1 MANPLAGQRSGDYRV
16 AMRPSEQI
24 PLKESTIPA
33 EGEVGTSPRLSEL
46 KSVRTAEERL
56 ALLDEMLTE
65 AAGLGLL
72 MRTPDDEPLDGRT
85 LSLRGRS
92 TLNFGSCSYLGL
104 ELDPRMREAV
114 CAAVM
119 RYGTQFSSSR
129 TYMSAPL
136 YPELEHR
143 LELMF
148 GGHVLVVPS
157 TSMGHIAALPVLVGS
172 GDAVVLDQQLHHSVQ
187 SAVNQLRPQGTT
199 VELIRHSRLDQLEE
213 AIERLAPRHRS
224 IWYLADGV
232 YSMYADLAPFARLVE
247 LLDRHEQLHLY
258 IDDSHG
264 VGWSGVHGRGPALQA
279 IGNHERVVVA
289 ASLNKSFAAAGAAL
303 VFPAAELKRRVRTL
317 GGPMIFSGPV
327 QPPMLGAALASAR
340 IHLSP
345 ELEQRQAAL
354 RERISLSTELL
365 QEFCLPLQ
373 CAELTPIRYVT
384 LGLPRVA
391 ETVAARLLDDG
402 FYVNLAMFPAVPMKQ
417 AGVRFTLTLHQQPRD
432 IRALVEALA
441 RHVPDALAATA
452 VSSTPRAGATPAA
465 NPAVALSRAEPTAG
479 LRLEHHRSIVA
490 LDAREWDS
498 LLGAR
503 GSFSASGLDF
513 LERAF
518 GGGRPEDRWMFHYYI
533 VRDEHGRPV
542 LATFFTAGL
551 WKEDMLSTTAV
562 SRLVEAR
569 RADDPYYL
577 TAQTFAMGSL
587 LSEGDHLYLD
597 RDADW
602 RGALGMLLE
611 AIGEHA
617 QQAGAGTIVL
627 RDLAAGDR
635 ELGDALHE
643 NGYVKLTMPDSLIL
657 DAVAPDDTQWLDGL
671 SPRSRVHQRREVIPF
686 DATFDIEILR
696 HGGRVPNDHELSR
709 LHGLYCNVREHS
721 LEINSFELPRTM
733 LREMLAHDCW
743 ELMVMRLRDH
753 PSKQPIAFGAHFIG
767 PRHYAPM
774 IIGLDYEHV
783 RTHHSYRQALRQ
795 ALLRARAHR
804 SERVLL
810 GMGASL
816 EKHRFGATATK
827 RCAYAQ
833 SAEHYNQEVLAAIAA
848 EALAAA

>member
-1 MANPLAGQRSGDYRV
+1 
-16 AMRPSEQI
+16 
-24 PLKESTIPA
+24 
-33 EGEVGTSPRLSEL
+33 
-46 KSVRTAEERL
+46 VRTAEERL
-56 ALLDEMLTE
+56 ALLDEMVTE

-136 YPELEHR
+136 YPELEHS

-157 TSMGHIAALPVLVGS
+157 TSMGHIAALPVLVGA
-172 GDAVVLDQQLHHSVQ
+172 GDAVVLDQQVHHSVQ

-213 AIERLAPRHRS
+213 AIERLAPRHRR

-232 YSMYADLAPFARLVE
+232 YSMYADLAPFAALVE

-264 VGWSGVHGRGPALQA
+264 VGWSGLHGRGPALQA
-279 IGNHERVVVA
+279 IGQHERVVVA

-303 VFPAAELKRRVRTL
+303 VFPTAELKRRVRTL
-317 GGPMIFSGPV
+317 GGPMIFSGPI

-365 QEFCLPLQ
+365 QEFCLPLL
-373 CAELTPIRYVT
+373 CAELTPIRYLI

-391 ETVAARLLDDG
+391 EIVAARLLDDG
-402 FYVNLAMFPAVPMKQ
+402 FFVNLAMFPAVPMKQ

-452 VSSTPRAGATPAA
+452 VSGTPRAAA
-465 NPAVALSRAEPTAG
+465 AAPTAAVAPWRAEPTAG
-479 LRLEHHRSIVA
+479 LRLEHHRSIGAV
-490 LDAREWDS
+490 DPGEWDS

-518 GGGRPEDRWMFHYYI
+518 GEGRPEDRWTFHYYI
-533 VRDEHGRPV
+533 VRDTHARPV

-569 RADDPYYL
+569 RSDDPYYL

-617 QQAGAGTIVL
+617 EQAGAGTIVL
-627 RDLAAGDR
+627 RDLADGDS
-635 ELGDALHE
+635 ELGDALRE
-643 NGYVKLTMPDSLIL
+643 GGYIKLTMPDSLIL
-657 DAVAPDDTQWLDGL
+657 DTVAPDDTQWLDGL
-671 SPRSRVHQRREVIPF
+671 SPRSRAHQRREVLPF
-686 DATFDIEILR
+686 DDAFDVEILH
-696 HGGRVPNDHELSR
+696 HGGREPDDHELAY
-709 LHGLYCNVREHS
+709 LHSLYCNVRERS
-721 LEINSFELPRTM
+721 LEINSFELPRTL

-743 ELMVMRLRDH
+743 ELMLMRLRDH
-753 PSKQPIAFGAHFIG
+753 PSEQPVAFGAHFIG
-767 PRHYAPM
+767 PHHYAPM

-783 RTHHSYRQALRQ
+783 RSHHSYRQALRQ
-795 ALLRARAHR
+795 VLLRARALR
-804 SERVLL
+804 SQRVLL

-816 EKHRFGATATK
+816 EKHRFGATVTK

-833 SAEHYNQEVLAAIAA
+833 SAEHYNQEVLAGIAA
-848 EALAAA
+848 DALAAA

>member
-1 MANPLAGQRSGDYRV
+1 
-16 AMRPSEQI
+16 
-24 PLKESTIPA
+24 
-33 EGEVGTSPRLSEL
+33 
-46 KSVRTAEERL
+46 VRTAEERL
-56 ALLDEMLTE
+56 ALLDEMVTE

-136 YPELEHR
+136 YPELEES
-143 LELMF
+143 LGLMF

-172 GDAVVLDQQLHHSVQ
+172 GDAVVLDQQVHHSVQ

-213 AIERLAPRHRS
+213 AIERLAPHHRS

-232 YSMYADLAPFARLVE
+232 YSMYADLAPFAGLVE

-279 IGNHERVVVA
+279 IGQHERVVVA

-303 VFPAAELKRRVRTL
+303 VFPTAELKRRVRTL

-345 ELEQRQAAL
+345 ELEHRQAAL
-354 RERISLSTELL
+354 GERISLATELL

-373 CAELTPIRYVT
+373 CAESTPIRYLT

-391 ETVAARLLDDG
+391 EIVAARLLEDG

-417 AGVRFTLTLHQQPRD
+417 AGVRFTLTLHQRPRD

-441 RHVPDALAATA
+441 RHVPDALAARA
-452 VSSTPRAGATPAA
+452 VPSTPRAGAPAA
-465 NPAVALSRAEPTAG
+465 PTAAVAARRAEPATG
-479 LRLEHHRSIVA
+479 LRLEHHRSIGAV
-490 LDAREWDS
+490 DAREWDS

-518 GGGRPEDRWMFHYYI
+518 DGGRPEDRWTFHYYI
-533 VRDEHGRPV
+533 VRDAHARPV

-587 LSEGDHLYLD
+587 LSEGDHLFLD

-611 AIGEHA
+611 AIGEDA
-617 QQAGAGTIVL
+617 QQAGAGTLVL
-627 RDLAAGDR
+627 RDLADGDR
-635 ELGDALHE
+635 ELGDALRE
-643 NGYVKLTMPDSLIL
+643 NGYIKLTMPDSLIL
-657 DAVAPDDTQWLDGL
+657 DTVAADDTQWLDGL
-671 SPRSRVHQRREVIPF
+671 SSRSRAHQRREVLPF
-686 DATFDIEILR
+686 DDAFDVEIMR
-696 HGGRVPNDHELSR
+696 HGGREPSDHELAH
-709 LHGLYCNVREHS
+709 LHRLYCNVRERS
-721 LEINSFELPRTM
+721 LEINSFELPRTL

-743 ELMVMRLRDH
+743 ELMLMRLRER
-753 PSKQPIAFGAHFIG
+753 PSEQPVAFGAHFIG
-767 PRHYAPM
+767 SHHYAPM
-774 IIGLDYEHV
+774 IIGLDYGHV
-783 RTHHSYRQALRQ
+783 RSHHSYRQALRQ
-795 ALLRARAHR
+795 ALLRARTLG

-816 EKHRFGATATK
+816 EKHRFGATVIK

-833 SAEHYNQEVLAAIAA
+833 SAEHYNQEVLVSIAA
-848 EALAAA
+848 DALAAA

>member
-1 MANPLAGQRSGDYRV
+1 MSLIRRYPKPEEPNL
-16 AMRPSEQI
+16 
-24 PLKESTIPA
+24 
-33 EGEVGTSPRLSEL
+33 
-46 KSVRTAEERL
+46 VRTAAERL
-56 ALLDEMLTE
+56 TVLDEMLTE
-65 AAGLGLL
+65 AARRGLL
-72 MRTPDDEPLDGRT
+72 LRTPDDEPLDGRT
-85 LSLRGRS
+85 LSLAGRS

-136 YPELEHR
+136 YPELEEN
-143 LELMF
+143 LGLIF

-157 TSMGHIAALPVLVGS
+157 TSLGHVAALPVLIGS
-172 GDAVVLDQQLHHSVQ
+172 GDAVVLDQQVHHSVQ

-199 VELIRHSRLDQLEE
+199 VELIRHSDLDQLEE
-213 AIERLAPRHRS
+213 TIARLAPGHGQ

-232 YSMYADLAPFARLVE
+232 YSMFADHAPFADLRD

-258 IDDSHG
+258 MDDSHG
-264 VGWSGVHGRGPALQA
+264 VGWSGVHGRGPTLQA
-279 IGNHERVVVA
+279 IGQHERVVVA

-303 VFPAAELKRRVRTL
+303 IFPTAEMKRRVQTL
-317 GGPMIFSGPV
+317 GGPMIFSGPI

-354 RERISLSTELL
+354 RDKISLCTELL
-365 QEFCLPLQ
+365 SEFCLPLA
-373 CAELTPIRYVT
+373 CAELTPIRYLT

-391 ETVAARLLDDG
+391 ADVVARLLDDG
-402 FYVNLAMFPAVPMKQ
+402 FYVNLAIFPAVPMKQ
-417 AGVRFTLTLHQQPRD
+417 AGVRFTLTLHHQPSD

-441 RHVPDALAATA
+441 RHIPEVLAAN
-452 VSSTPRAGATPAA
+452 STPSSSRPFRGDQAPAA
-465 NPAVALSRAEPTAG
+465 TVPTPLADPVSGLS
-479 LRLEHHRSIVA
+479 LERSASITT
-490 LDAREWDS
+490 LDPREWDS

-503 GSFSASGLDF
+503 GSFSAAGLDF
-513 LERAF
+513 LECAF
-518 GGGRPEDRWMFHYYI
+518 ATGRPEDRWSFHYYI
-533 VRDEHGRPV
+533 VRDENAKPV

-551 WKEDMLSTTAV
+551 WKEDMLSSTAV
-562 SRLVEAR
+562 SRVVEAR

-602 RGALGMLLE
+602 RGALEMLLQS
-611 AIGEHA
+611 IGA
-617 QQAGAGTIVL
+617 DAVDAKASTIVL
-627 RDLAAGDR
+627 RDLREGDG
-635 ELGDALHE
+635 ELEGVLHDS
-643 NGYVKLTMPDSLIL
+643 GYVKLSMPDSLVVNE
-657 DAVAPDDTQWLDGL
+657 VASDDEKWLESL
-671 SPRSRVHQRREVIPF
+671 SARSRVYQRRAVLPWDDVF
-686 DATFDIEILR
+686 DVEILR
-696 HGGRVPNDHELSR
+696 HGGREPADGELAQ
-709 LHGLYCNVREHS
+709 LHGLYCNVREQS
-721 LEINSFELPRTM
+721 LAINSFELPGTL

-743 ELMVMRLRDH
+743 ELMVMRLH
-753 PSKQPIAFGAHFIG
+753 GEPGHAPVAFGAHFIG
-767 PRHYAPM
+767 AHHYAPM

-783 RTHHSYRQALRQ
+783 RSDHSYRQALRQ

-804 SERVLL
+804 SDRVLL

-816 EKHRFGATATK
+816 EKHRFGAAIEH

-833 SAEHYNQEVLAAIAA
+833 SADHYSQEVLAGIAA
-848 EALAAA
+848 ESLAAA

>member
-1 MANPLAGQRSGDYRV
+1 M
-16 AMRPSEQI
+16 
-24 PLKESTIPA
+24 
-33 EGEVGTSPRLSEL
+33 
-46 KSVRTAEERL
+46 RTAEERL
-56 ALLDEMLTE
+56 ALLDEMVTE

-85 LSLRGRS
+85 LSLGGRS

-104 ELDPRMREAV
+104 EFDPRMREAV

-129 TYMSAPL
+129 TYMSAPM
-136 YPELEHR
+136 YPELEQSLGH
-143 LELMF
+143 MF

-172 GDAVVLDQQLHHSVQ
+172 GDAVVLDQQVHHSVQ

-213 AIERLAPRHRS
+213 AIDRLAPRHRS

-232 YSMYADLAPFARLVE
+232 YSMYADLAPFAGLVE

-279 IGNHERVVVA
+279 IGQHERVVVA

-303 VFPAAELKRRVRTL
+303 VFPTAELKRRVRTL

-345 ELEQRQAAL
+345 ELEHRQAAL
-354 RERISLSTELL
+354 RERISLATELL
-365 QEFCLPLQ
+365 QEFCLPLA
-373 CAELTPIRYVT
+373 CAELTPIRYLT

-391 ETVAARLLDDG
+391 EIVAARLLDDG

-417 AGVRFTLTLHQQPRD
+417 AGVRFTLTLHQQPGD

-441 RHVPDALAATA
+441 RHVPEALAATA
-452 VSSTPRAGATPAA
+452 ATAVPSTPRASAATAPTA
-465 NPAVALSRAEPTAG
+465 AVAPCRDEPTAG
-479 LRLEHHRSIVA
+479 LRLEHHRSIGA
-490 LDAREWDS
+490 LDRREWDS

-518 GGGRPEDRWMFHYYI
+518 DGGRPEDRWTFHYYI
-533 VRDEHGRPV
+533 VLDAHARPV

-562 SRLVEAR
+562 SRRVEAR

-617 QQAGAGTIVL
+617 QQAGAGTLVL
-627 RDLAAGDR
+627 RDLADGDC
-635 ELGDALHE
+635 ELGDALRE
-643 NGYVKLTMPDSLIL
+643 SGYIKLTMPDSLIL
-657 DAVAPDDTQWLDGL
+657 DTVASDDTQWLDGL
-671 SPRSRVHQRREVIPF
+671 SSRSRVHQRREVLPF
-686 DATFDIEILR
+686 DDAFDVEILR
-696 HGGRVPNDHELSR
+696 RGGREPNDHELAH
-709 LHGLYCNVREHS
+709 LHSLYCNVREQS
-721 LEINSFELPRTM
+721 LEINSFELPRTL

-743 ELMVMRLRDH
+743 ELMIMRLRDH
-753 PSKQPIAFGAHFIG
+753 SAQAPVAFGAHFIG
-767 PRHYAPM
+767 PHHYAPM

-783 RTHHSYRQALRQ
+783 RSHHSYRQALRQ
-795 ALLRARAHR
+795 ALLRARALG
-804 SERVLL
+804 SDRVLL

-816 EKHRFGATATK
+816 EKHRFGATAAK

-833 SAEHYNQEVLAAIAA
+833 SAEHYNHEVLASIAA
-848 EALAAA
+848 DALAAA